1 MNDVAD
7 PDPETPA
14 DGLRRPPLDDDE
26 DHHAIPERYPLHPLH
41 HTPGTLPDN
50 AFDYFQSDPPLE
62 TAAQPLPRR
71 SSSTQMTGFGQAAET
86 IALGMYMGSHDGKV
100 SPQSRRTPSTSSTL
114 AMREASRLS
123 ATPEHLFSTARSP
136 YLSSHTTTPEPPS
149 PIQHTPSY
157 AYQPRD
163 SRRYSSRSAVSLSAY
178 PYDSHPHGRDLN
190 PTKRSNSAQFQP
202 PPSSYLLTAGGGGGG
217 GTSAPSSPTHRSI
230 TPTNL
235 KDFMG
240 LLKRNRNSAPA
251 IVDHYDDD
259 DRPESSLEGR
269 RQPSPASANGTLTA
283 RESVLF
289 SPSPSIL
296 RVPSIP
302 IWSANGA
309 SSSFGND
316 QVPTPPPEP
325 ADDLP
330 IMEGLLDP
338 RLSLLN
344 QDSTASLGDDRD
356 YSRPIGGILV
366 HHLHSSTASQD
377 SSPNNTNEGE

>member
-14 DGLRRPPLDDDE
+14 DGLRRPPLDDGDLND
-26 DHHAIPERYPLHPLH
+26 DHHHPIPERYPLHPLH
-41 HTPGTLPDN
+41 HPGTLPDN

-62 TAAQPLPRR
+62 TGPPQQLPRR
-71 SSSTQMTGFGQAAET
+71 SSSTQMGGFGQAAET
-86 IALGMYMGSHDGKV
+86 IALGMYMGSRDGKV

-114 AMREASRLS
+114 AMREASRFS

-136 YLSSHTTTPEPPS
+136 YLSHTTPEPPS
-149 PIQHTPSY
+149 PIQHTP
-157 AYQPRD
+157 YQPRD
-163 SRRYSSRSAVSLSAY
+163 SRYSNRSAVSLSAY
-178 PYDSHPHGRDLN
+178 PYDSYAHGRDPNLVS

-202 PPSSYLLTAGGGGGG
+202 PPSSYFLTTAGGGG
-217 GTSAPSSPTHRSI
+217 GTSAPSSPTRRSI

-240 LLKRNRNSAPA
+240 LLKRNRYSAPA
-251 IVDHYDDD
+251 IVDPYYDDN
-259 DRPESSLEGR
+259 RPESSLDAR
-269 RQPSPASANGTLTA
+269 RQQPSPPSANGTLTTTA
-283 RESVLF
+283 RDSVLIT
-289 SPSPSIL
+289 PSPSIL
-296 RVPSIP
+296 RPTIP
-302 IWSANGA
+302 IW
-309 SSSFGND
+309 ND

-356 YSRPIGGILV
+356 YSRPIGGIV
-366 HHLHSSTASQD
+366 
-377 SSPNNTNEGE
+377 SSPLLYTIYIIAHFATLARSSLAQFYRESR